1 MSFKE
6 NLRSFV
12 DAVAYDIKLI
22 WSAINSKPDLG
33 DDSSSAFRG
42 DLGAMAY
49 DHSQQEH
56 SPASAQKNSDIT
68 KEEIETKLV
77 GEIVSHSHPQQEL
90 DDFIGIKR
98 KVKFLWAND
107 FLKLNI

>member
-56 SPASAQKNSDIT
+56 TLHLRHHNYESYS
-68 KEEIETKLV
+68 
-77 GEIVSHSHPQQEL
+77 
-90 DDFIGIKR
+90 
-98 KVKFLWAND
+98 
-107 FLKLNI
+107 